1 MVQITEL
8 GPHGLP
14 LGKYGSFA
22 GKEPDSGVPPGPHD
36 PGPITELAPFGLP
49 IGRYGSFAGKEPSVP
64 DDEDDAHGGI
74 PMWWYGGRWVRREK
88 RTEPGRALRDLLA
101 DSVAPP
107 PRAERPRVPP
117 RRQFTA
123 PVLGA
128 TFSALSLPGETV
140 VPGFPAIAL
149 PPLVPKVP
157 LAAMAF
163 EQNRALRMLMLLS

>member
-22 GKEPDSGVPPGPHD
+22 GKEADSGVPPGPHD
-36 PGPITELAPFGLP
+36 PGPITELSPFGLP
-49 IGRYGSFAGKEPSVP
+49 IGRYGSFAGKEQSDPAA
-64 DDEDDAHGGI
+64 DEGGGT
-74 PMWWYGGRWVRREK
+74 PTWWYGGRWVYREK
-88 RTEPGRALRDLLA
+88 RSEPGRALRDLLA

-107 PRAERPRVPP
+107 PRAERPRVSP
-117 RRQFTA
+117 RRRFTA

-140 VPGFPAIAL
+140 APGFPAIAL

-157 LAAMAF
+157 LAAMAL